1 MTLLDK
7 QYFHLI
13 YECLEAQRNYKLLC
27 FWFHSWGFDGA
38 GPVRLCLP
46 SGPEGDPQPG
56 RAWGQT
62 FSQSAPWVSLGYCW
76 DCAGGSKGFFEIDQQ
91 ETHWRKCCHSPRGG
105 SNWPPPPAGCEI
117 RGGPAPSSQDGK
129 LHAPWSLLLGRRA
142 SVVARPLDP
151 GSNAL
156 ASVTGPLFP
165 SLTDIWKVQFTKG
178 EDLSAGPLD

>member
-1 MTLLDK
+1 MSSVLWCGPSLSSPPSFLIAREIWGGL
-7 QYFHLI
+7 YFSSFFFF
-13 YECLEAQRNYKLLC
+13 KLLC

-38 GPVRLCLP
+38 GLVRLCLP

-142 SVVARPLDP
+142 SVIARPLDT
-151 GSNAL
+151 GSNAF
-156 ASVTGPLFP
+156 G
-165 SLTDIWKVQFTKG
+165 
-178 EDLSAGPLD
+178 